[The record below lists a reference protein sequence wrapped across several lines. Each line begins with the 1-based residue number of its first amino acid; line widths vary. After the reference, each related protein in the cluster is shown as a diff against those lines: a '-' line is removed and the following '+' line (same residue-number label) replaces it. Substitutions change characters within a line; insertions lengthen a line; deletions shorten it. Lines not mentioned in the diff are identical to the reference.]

1 MAQTADILI
10 TNARAITL
18 DPAQPAAEAVAVC
31 GNKLAFV
38 GSTADAIHWR
48 GTQTRV
54 IDAQQCTLLPGL
66 IDSHFHLQMGSLK
79 LNDIQL
85 DGISEYARLT
95 QTIRAFGEMH
105 PERFWLVGYGLGY
118 NTGPEGQALT
128 RQALDAIVADRPL
141 IVFAFDLHT
150 AWANTRALEL
160 ANLLQGATCEP
171 GNEVVMAADQL
182 ASGELRE
189 SGAYNPVRALFP
201 KLDQHQ
207 KRALLR
213 QGLAQAARLGIT
225 SVHNMDGDLAQ
236 LTLYADLEAAGEL
249 TLRIYCPFSVTPA
262 TPVAALSEA
271 VAMRDAFASDLVR
284 SACVKFFMDGVVES
298 STAFLLDEYVNQP
311 GWRGEPLFSAEHF
324 AEMATAADQLGLQ
337 IFVHAI
343 GDAAVRRTLDGFAR
357 AQQVNGRRDSRHRIE
372 HVELLHPDDLPRF
385 QALGVIA
392 SMQPLH
398 AAVSSPTQ
406 LWSHQVGTERWLRGF
421 PWQSL
426 RASGATLVFGSD
438 WPVVTQ
444 NPWQSLHAALTR
456 QPWAPAQPIQAQ
468 TLSDALAA
476 YTRDGAYA
484 EFQEG
489 KKGQLCVGQ
498 AADLVLLSSDLAAAP
513 VETLKEM
520 TVALTICDGRVVYE
534 R

>member
-1 MAQTADILI
+1 MPQPADIII

-18 DPAQPAAEAVAVC
+18 DPAQPTATAVALTD
-31 GNKLAFV
+31 GKIAFV
-38 GSTADAIHWR
+38 GSTVEAAQWR
-48 GTQTRV
+48 GPQTRV

-66 IDSHFHLQMGSLK
+66 IDSHYHLLMGSLK

-85 DGISEYARLT
+85 DGISAYAPLT
-95 QTIRAFGEMH
+95 KTVHSFMAKHPDRA
-105 PERFWLVGYGLGY
+105 WLAGYGLGY

-160 ANLLQGATCEP
+160 ANLLHGADCAP
-171 GNEVVMAADQL
+171 GNEVVMATDGL

-189 SGAYNPVRALFP
+189 SGAYNPVRALLP
-201 KLDQHQ
+201 RPSEPEKC
-207 KRALLR
+207 ALLR
-213 QGLAQAARLGIT
+213 QGLAQAARMGIT

-236 LTLYADLEAAGEL
+236 LTLYNDLAITGEL
-249 TLRIYCPFSVTPA
+249 TLRVYCPFSVTPT
-262 TPVAALSEA
+262 TPVEALREA
-271 VAMRDAFASDLVR
+271 VAMREANTSPLVH
-284 SACVKFFMDGVVES
+284 SNCVKFFMDGVVES
-298 STAFLLDEYVNQP
+298 STAFLLEDYVGQP

-324 AEMATAADQLGLQ
+324 AHMATAADRLGLQ

-343 GDAAVRRTLDGFAR
+343 GDAAVRRTLDGYAY
-357 AQQVNGRRDSRHRIE
+357 AQQQNDRRDSRHRIE

-406 LWSHQVGTERWLRGF
+406 LWSRQVGTERWLRGF

-426 RASGATLVFGSD
+426 RSSGATLVFGSD

-444 NPWQSLHAALTR
+444 NPWRGLYATITR
-456 QPWAPAQPIQAQ
+456 QPWAPQQPPQAQ
-468 TLSDALAA
+468 TLHNALAA

-489 KKGQLCVGQ
+489 QKGQLCAGQ
-498 AADLVLLSSDLAAAP
+498 AADLVLLTSDLAATP
-513 VETLKEM
+513 VEALLET

-534 R
+534 G